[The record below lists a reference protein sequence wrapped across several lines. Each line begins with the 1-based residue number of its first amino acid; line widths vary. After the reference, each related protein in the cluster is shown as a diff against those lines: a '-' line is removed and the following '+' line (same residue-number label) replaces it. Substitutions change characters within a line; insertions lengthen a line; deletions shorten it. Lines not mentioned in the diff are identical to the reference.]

1 LRVNFNK
8 IKIRVRKLSK
18 VLIIEDDRVSL
29 AILHKILKDMGH
41 TTYLAKTGEEG
52 WNLCLS
58 VEPDLVVA
66 DILLPQGD
74 GLTLTQRIKSH
85 PQLKN
90 IPIILISGVYK
101 GSAFQADVKNLA
113 IEAYLPK
120 PIDHQKLKKEVK
132 RILIKNT
139 SDEKANHS
147 G

>member
-1 LRVNFNK
+1 
-8 IKIRVRKLSK
+8 
-18 VLIIEDDRVSL
+18 
-29 AILHKILKDMGH
+29 
-41 TTYLAKTGEEG
+41 
-52 WNLCLS
+52 
-58 VEPDLVVA
+58 A